1 MSSIIKVDAIQK
13 ADGTIPTAG
22 DLGLNTTGSMLQ
34 VKTGV
39 HSSELNATVGSWV
52 DTGLSLSITPSSTSS
67 KILALYVVQFR
78 IQGSGSADPGLG
90 FRLLRGS
97 TVIETAG
104 TSYDNYTYTNG
115 GYIDHRGS
123 DTEFFLDSPATTSA
137 VTYKV
142 QCNAY
147 DAGVVRVQS
156 DGNKSRIMLIEVA
169 G

>member
-1 MSSIIKVDAIQK
+1 MALTKLNNNSLHAITDSSALKNA
-13 ADGTIPTAG
+13 
-22 DLGLNTTGSMLQ
+22 TGGILQ

-67 KILALYVVQFR
+67 KILALYVMQFR
-78 IQGSGSADPGLG
+78 LQGSGSADPGMG

-97 TVIETAG
+97 TVLEEPG
-104 TSYDNYTYTNG
+104 TNYDNYTYTNG

-147 DAGVVRVQS
+147 DGGVVRVQS
-156 DGNKSRIMLIEVA
+156 DNNRSRIMLMEIA